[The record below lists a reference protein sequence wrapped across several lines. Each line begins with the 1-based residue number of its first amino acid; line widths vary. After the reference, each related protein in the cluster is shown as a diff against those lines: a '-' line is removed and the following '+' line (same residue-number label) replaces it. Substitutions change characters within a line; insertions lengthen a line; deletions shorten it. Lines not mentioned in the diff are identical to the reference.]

1 VFSEGSV
8 VNSKEDHVKIRCIIV
23 DDEPPAVDELA
34 YILSR
39 IEDVEVVASSNSAS
53 QAIKEIRTKR
63 PDLVFL
69 DIHMPVKSG
78 FHVAR
83 MVSSFDRP
91 PLIIFATAF
100 DQYALRAFDANA
112 IDYVLKP
119 FSENR
124 IRKSIERA
132 KELISSKG
140 KPVTIQ
146 ELDRLIESIGGTEKS
161 VVRISVE
168 NKGRIL
174 LLDPEDI
181 FFCRS
186 EEKKIFIST
195 QNNHFVCHS
204 VSTLNELETIL
215 LPYPFFRTH
224 RAYLVNLSYIKEV
237 IPWFNGRYLMNMSDE
252 KSTEIP
258 VSRNRAGNF
267 KKKLGI

>member
-1 VFSEGSV
+1 M
-8 VNSKEDHVKIRCIIV
+8 KIRCIIV

-34 YILSR
+34 YILSK

-53 QAIKEIRTKR
+53 KAIKEIRTKK

-91 PLIIFATAF
+91 PMIIFATAF
-100 DQYALRAFDANA
+100 DQYAVRAFDANA

-132 KELISSKG
+132 KKLISSNG
-140 KPVTIQ
+140 KTVTIR
-146 ELDRLIESIGGTEKS
+146 ELDRLIENIGGTEKS

-174 LLDPEDI
+174 LLDPESI
-181 FFCRS
+181 FFCKS
-186 EEKKIFIST
+186 EEKKVIIST
-195 QNNHFVCHS
+195 QNNFLSQGSNSLVQR
-204 VSTLNELETIL
+204 TLPCEYVRREIDGDSGKPKPGWKFQEKTG
-215 LPYPFFRTH
+215 
-224 RAYLVNLSYIKEV
+224 NLA
-237 IPWFNGRYLMNMSDE
+237 
-252 KSTEIP
+252 
-258 VSRNRAGNF
+258 RN
-267 KKKLGI
+267 LYT

>member
-1 VFSEGSV
+1 M
-8 VNSKEDHVKIRCIIV
+8 KIRCIIV

-34 YILSR
+34 YILSK
-39 IEDVEVVASSNSAS
+39 IEDVEVIASSNSAS
-53 QAIKEIRTKR
+53 KAIKEIRTKK

-100 DQYALRAFDANA
+100 DQYAVRAFDANA

-119 FSENR
+119 FSEDR

-132 KELISSKG
+132 KEVISSKD
-140 KPVTIQ
+140 KAVTIR
-146 ELDRLIESIGGTEKS
+146 ELDRLMESIDKTRNS

-174 LLDPEDI
+174 LLDPDNI
-181 FFCRS
+181 FFCKS
-186 EEKKIFIST
+186 EEKKIIISRSEERR
-195 QNNHFVCHS
+195 VGKECRS
-204 VSTLNELETIL
+204 RWS
-215 LPYPFFRTH
+215 PYH
-224 RAYLVNLSYIKEV
+224 
-237 IPWFNGRYLMNMSDE
+237 
-252 KSTEIP
+252 
-258 VSRNRAGNF
+258 
-267 KKKLGI
+267 

>member
-1 VFSEGSV
+1 M
-8 VNSKEDHVKIRCIIV
+8 KIRCIII

-53 QAIKEIRTKR
+53 KAIKEIRAKK

-83 MVSSFDRP
+83 IVSSFDRP

-100 DQYALRAFDANA
+100 DQYAVRAFDANA

-132 KELISSKG
+132 KELISSRG
-140 KPVTIQ
+140 KTVTIR
-146 ELDRLIESIGGTEKS
+146 ELDRLIESIGGNEKS

-174 LLDPEDI
+174 LLDPENI

-186 EEKKIFIST
+186 EEKKIFINT
-195 QNNHFVCHS
+195 QNNQFICHS
-204 VSTLNELETIL
+204 ISTISELETIL
-215 LPYPFFRTH
+215 LPYYFFRTQ

-237 IPWFNGRYLMNMSDE
+237 IPWFNGRYLVNMSDD

-258 VSRNRAGNF
+258 VSRSRARNF
-267 KKKLGI
+267 KKKLGL

>member
-1 VFSEGSV
+1 M
-8 VNSKEDHVKIRCIIV
+8 KIRCIIV

-53 QAIKEIRTKR
+53 KAIKEIRTKK

-83 MVSSFDRP
+83 IVSSFDRP

-100 DQYALRAFDANA
+100 DQYAVRAFDANA

-140 KPVTIQ
+140 KTVTIQ

-174 LLDPEDI
+174 LLDPDNI
-181 FFCRS
+181 FFCKS
-186 EEKKIFIST
+186 EEKKIFINT
-195 QNNHFVCHS
+195 QNDQFVCHS
-204 VSTLNELETIL
+204 VSSLNELEKIL
-215 LPYPFFRTH
+215 INHPFFRTH
-224 RAYLVNLSYIKEV
+224 RAHLVNLSYIKEV
-237 IPWFNGRYLMNMSDE
+237 IPWFNGRYLVNMSDE

-258 VSRNRAGNF
+258 VSRSRARNF
-267 KKKLGI
+267 KKKLGL

>member
-1 VFSEGSV
+1 M
-8 VNSKEDHVKIRCIIV
+8 KIRCIIV

-34 YILSR
+34 YILSK
-39 IEDVEVVASSNSAS
+39 IEGVEVVASSNSAS
-53 QAIKEIRTKR
+53 KAIKEIRTKK

-100 DQYALRAFDANA
+100 DQYAVKAFDANA

-132 KELISSKG
+132 KKSISSKG
-140 KPVTIQ
+140 KTVTIR
-146 ELDRLIESIGGTEKS
+146 ELDRLIESIGETEKS

-174 LLDPEDI
+174 LLDPDNI
-181 FFCRS
+181 FFCKS
-186 EEKKIFIST
+186 EEKKIFINT
-195 QNNHFVCHS
+195 QNNQFVCHS
-204 VSTLNELETIL
+204 VSSLNELEKIL
-215 LPYPFFRTH
+215 INHPFFRTH
-224 RAYLVNLSYIKEV
+224 RAYLVNLSYIREI
-237 IPWFNGRYLMNMSDE
+237 IPWFNGRYLVNMSNE
-252 KSTEIP
+252 ESTEIP
-258 VSRNRAGNF
+258 VSRGKSRNF

>member
-1 VFSEGSV
+1 M
-8 VNSKEDHVKIRCIIV
+8 KIRCIIV
-23 DDEPPAVDELA
+23 DDEPPAVDELT

-53 QAIKEIRTKR
+53 KAIKEIRTKK

-69 DIHMPVKSG
+69 DIHMPAQNG

-100 DQYALRAFDANA
+100 HQYAVRAFDANA

-119 FSENR
+119 FSEDR

-132 KELISSKG
+132 KEVISSNG
-140 KPVTIQ
+140 KAVTIR
-146 ELDRLIESIGGTEKS
+146 EIDRLMESIDKTRNS

-174 LLDPEDI
+174 LLDPDSI
-181 FFCRS
+181 FFCKS
-186 EEKKIFIST
+186 EEKKIIIST
-195 QNNHFVCHS
+195 QNDQFNCHG
-204 VSTLNELETIL
+204 VSTLNELETVL
-215 LPYPFFRTH
+215 MSYPFFRTH
-224 RAYLVNLSYIKEV
+224 RAHLVNLSYIREV
-237 IPWFNGRYLMNMSDE
+237 IPWFNGRYILNMSDD

-258 VSRNRAGNF
+258 VSRKRARNF

>member
-1 VFSEGSV
+1 M
-8 VNSKEDHVKIRCIIV
+8 NIRCIIV
-23 DDEPPAVDELA
+23 DDEPPAIDELA

-53 QAIKEIRTKR
+53 KAIKEIRTKK

-100 DQYALRAFDANA
+100 DQYAVRAFDENA

-119 FSENR
+119 FSEDR
-124 IRKSIERA
+124 IRKGIERA
-132 KELISSKG
+132 KEVISTRG
-140 KPVTIQ
+140 KAVTVRD
-146 ELDRLIESIGGTEKS
+146 LDRLMESMGKTNNS
-161 VVRISVE
+161 VIRISVE

-174 LLDPEDI
+174 LLDPDNI
-181 FFCRS
+181 FFCKS
-186 EEKKIFIST
+186 EEKKIIINT
-195 QNNHFVCHS
+195 QNDKFNCQS
-204 VSTLNELETIL
+204 VSTLKELETIL
-215 LPYPFFRTH
+215 MPYPFFRTH
-224 RAYLVNLSYIKEV
+224 RAHLVNLSYIREV
-237 IPWFNGRYLMNMSDE
+237 IPWFNGRYLLNMSDE

-258 VSRNRAGNF
+258 VSRKRARSF

>member
-1 VFSEGSV
+1 M
-8 VNSKEDHVKIRCIIV
+8 KIRCIIV

-39 IEDVEVVASSNSAS
+39 IEDVEVIASSNSAS
-53 QAIKEIRTKR
+53 KAIKEIRAKK

-69 DIHMPVKSG
+69 DIHMPIKSG

-100 DQYALRAFDANA
+100 DQYAVRAFDANA

-119 FSENR
+119 FSEDR

-132 KELISSKG
+132 KEVISSKG
-140 KPVTIQ
+140 KAVTIR
-146 ELDRLIESIGGTEKS
+146 ELDRLMESIGKTRNS
-161 VVRISVE
+161 FVRISVE

-174 LLDPEDI
+174 LLDPDSI
-181 FFCRS
+181 FFCKS
-186 EEKKIFIST
+186 EEKKIFINT
-195 QNNHFVCHS
+195 QNNQFACHS
-204 VSTLNELETIL
+204 VSSLNELEKIL
-215 LPYPFFRTH
+215 IKHPFFRTH
-224 RAYLVNLSYIKEV
+224 RAYIVNLSYVKEV
-237 IPWFNGRYLMNMSDE
+237 IPWFNGRYLLNMSDK

-258 VSRNRAGNF
+258 ISRSRAGNF